1 MGGVPTIL
9 VIAAVAAL
17 VIVRQFSARKVAADR
32 RSWWVLPAVLGYVA
46 ISRSGGALL
55 DSSHPVGSA
64 LLLGAGIAAGLAT
77 GAGIAWTSR
86 VWTDR
91 DGVVWSKGR
100 GVTAAVWGA
109 GVVVRLGLTGLGALL
124 GVHLNGQATLLTV
137 AALLLAQSGAL
148 AWRAGTL
155 APSYGV
161 AAPR

>member
-32 RSWWVLPAVLGYVA
+32 RSWWVLPAVLVYV
-46 ISRSGGALL
+46 SVSKSGGALL
-55 DSSHPVGSA
+55 DHSHPAASA
-64 LLLGAGIAAGLAT
+64 VLLGAGVAAGLVT
-77 GAGIAWTSR
+77 GAGTAWTMR
-86 VWTDR
+86 LWTDQ

-100 GVTAAVWGA
+100 GVTAAVWAA
-109 GVVVRLGLTGLGALL
+109 GIAVRLGLLGIGALL
-124 GVHLNGQATLLTV
+124 GVHLNSQATTLTV

-148 AWRAGTL
+148 AWRAGLLTP
-155 APSYGV
+155 AYGV